1 MVTIVLLTQ
10 GGRLTR
16 LLRCFENSCEV
27 HRKFSRV
34 ISPKVSLKRTLFV
47 RIFQPDFEFHFFK
60 NSTFFTLPNMRFGW
74 CVIWSRFFLL
84 KQKARLTVSFRYLEH
99 ARKGHK
105 IFSRSLW
112 KKIQS
117 EKWGF
122 GIKFLPD
129 FELRFFKISTF
140 FKSF

>member
-60 NSTFFTLPNMRFGW
+60 NSTFFTLPNMRFDW

-112 KKIQS
+112 KTNSVRKM
-117 EKWGF
+117 
-122 GIKFLPD
+122 
-129 FELRFFKISTF
+129 RFWHNIPARF
-140 FKSF
+140 

>member
-1 MVTIVLLTQ
+1 MFMVVPKEVEKKIDFLRFFLLIIFIVVLYDHDVLLTQ

-60 NSTFFTLPNMRFGW
+60 NSTFFTLR
-74 CVIWSRFFLL
+74 
-84 KQKARLTVSFRYLEH
+84 
-99 ARKGHK
+99 
-105 IFSRSLW
+105 
-112 KKIQS
+112 
-117 EKWGF
+117 
-122 GIKFLPD
+122 
-129 FELRFFKISTF
+129 
-140 FKSF
+140 